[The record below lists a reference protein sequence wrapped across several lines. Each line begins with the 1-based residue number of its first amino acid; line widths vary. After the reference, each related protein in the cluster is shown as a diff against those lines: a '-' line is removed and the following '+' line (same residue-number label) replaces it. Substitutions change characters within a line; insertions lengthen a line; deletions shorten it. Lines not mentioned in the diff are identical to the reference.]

1 MGDDR
6 YQPTPSRKR
15 ARLEPELLKTP
26 KKPQDLYEAA
36 RALDS
41 PSRTSR
47 IMFRKAG
54 KAMMAELSVE
64 LASTKSATEALR
76 SQLQDLKK
84 GQRKRVTIDPNQTFA
99 NIDSIR
105 NAQKAATAAEV
116 TKKAKTKSNKEL
128 KLASEE
134 AGSLRMEDMVF
145 EFQI

>member
-26 KKPQDLYEAA
+26 KKPQNLYEAA

-54 KAMMAELSVE
+54 KAMAELSVE

-76 SQLQDLKK
+76 TQLQDLKK

-116 TKKAKTKSNKEL
+116 TKKAKTKSDKEL
-128 KLASEE
+128 
-134 AGSLRMEDMVF
+134 
-145 EFQI
+145 